1 MRDREL
7 ERYLTYLGVSVQHLP
22 DAVRVGGGRRVR
34 PAAVT
39 VIVVAVILMALVTAS
54 TYAAARQVTTA
65 LASASYTASE
75 SDFSRDGV
83 DTCAMCRRLDL
94 LWPLLLKCSG
104 ALTSDNSR
112 R

>member
-1 MRDREL
+1 MREREV

-22 DAVRVGGGRRVR
+22 DVGRVGGGGRVK

-39 VIVVAVILMALVTAS
+39 VIVVALILMALVTAS

-65 LASASYTASE
+65 LASASYAASE

-83 DTCAMCRRLDL
+83 DTCDMCRRLDL
-94 LWPLLLKCSG
+94 LWPLLLECSG
-104 ALTSDNSR
+104 ALTSDS
-112 R
+112 